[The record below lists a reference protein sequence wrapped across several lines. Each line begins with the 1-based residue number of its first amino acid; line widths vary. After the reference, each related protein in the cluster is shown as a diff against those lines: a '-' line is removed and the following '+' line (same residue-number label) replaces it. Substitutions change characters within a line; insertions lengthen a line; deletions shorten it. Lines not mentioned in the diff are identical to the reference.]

1 MAESKPPS
9 KKKTAAKKAAKKSTS
24 RKAASKSVAKKK
36 VAKKAAKK
44 TATKKS
50 AAKALDS
57 GAKNVDSKKKKVATA
72 KNEVKVPASEA
83 AVADGNQQMTGAA
96 DSSAK
101 TGSEPEVPA
110 QAAPAAPV
118 IAATPEPTNSTQD
131 SNLTTIAETQEL
143 EGVESPAVDSQT
155 PPATAK
161 PESAAPKREV
171 LSLIDEQPKRR
182 RRKKKDI
189 DAEEAAM
196 AAQAAQAKVEPVNT
210 EPAKKSLDVQK
221 KEALSLFE
229 EAEKRESRP
238 KRTRVLTETT
248 IADATAAGVLPPI
261 SRLRAEQDGTLP
273 PPRVE
278 PAPTLVVD
286 ADADADVSEDE
297 GGVKMLEEG
306 DPRLINIKPPIIVKE
321 LAERMDL
328 KPFKLIQDLM
338 ELDIFA
344 NPNQSIE
351 PDVAEQLCEKHGFVF
366 WKEKREKGRG
376 VHKVEEVIEEPPAP
390 VEEPEDELK
399 VRPPI
404 VTFMGHVDH
413 GKTSLMDAL
422 RKSRVASGEAG
433 GITQHVGAYAV
444 DHNGQALTFLDTP
457 GHAAFSRMRARGA
470 GVTDIVVLVV
480 AADDGF
486 MPQTIEALSHARA
499 AGVKIIVAIN
509 KCDLPAA
516 DPMRV
521 MTHMQENDLAPED
534 WGGSTSAVQVSA
546 KAGTGLDDLLEI
558 ILLEAELLELKA
570 NPDAPARGMVIESR
584 QQPGRGPTATVI
596 PQNGTLRVGVPFIC
610 GPFSGKIKSLTNDS
624 GQSVKSAGPATPVEV
639 VGFSGMPNVGDEVVE
654 MDSEKSAKKLSGER
668 VEELRKEKLAS
679 QQKSR
684 LDSLWDSFESGAK
697 RLAIVLKTDVQG
709 SVEAIIGALE
719 EIDTD
724 KVDVVFLH
732 SAAGPISESDVL
744 LASASDAIIIGFN
757 TKVESNA
764 VKVARREGAEIKLF
778 SVIYELIDQ
787 VKNAMLGLLD
797 PESREHVV
805 GHAVVKQV
813 FKLTRGIVAGCQ
825 VTDGRVTRSARAR
838 ILRGGQPVYDGGF
851 STLRRFKDDVA
862 EVRNGLECGIRLGDY
877 KEYEEDDII
886 ECYELEKIDQTL

>member
-9 KKKTAAKKAAKKSTS
+9 KKKTAAKKAAS
-24 RKAASKSVAKKK
+24 RKATSKTAAKKK
-36 VAKKAAKK
+36 VAKKATKKAAKK
-44 TATKKS
+44 K
-50 AAKALDS
+50 AAKATTKSATSGVENAESEKKAETAAQKEEEKSTKEVVPAKADERSEKTAIKQPSPVVQASEKTIEDS
-57 GAKNVDSKKKKVATA
+57 G
-72 KNEVKVPASEA
+72 
-83 AVADGNQQMTGAA
+83 
-96 DSSAK
+96 
-101 TGSEPEVPA
+101 
-110 QAAPAAPV
+110 
-118 IAATPEPTNSTQD
+118 TPESSNSTTVP
-131 SNLTTIAETQEL
+131 NLTTIAEKQKSE
-143 EGVESPAVDSQT
+143 EAVESQEADSKTLPAV
-155 PPATAK
+155 AK
-161 PESAAPKREV
+161 PETTAPKREV
-171 LSLIDEQPKRR
+171 LSLIDEPPKRR
-182 RRKKKDI
+182 RRKKKDVDDA
-189 DAEEAAM
+189 DAEAEAAKV
-196 AAQAAQAKVEPVNT
+196 AAAAASS
-210 EPAKKSLDVQK
+210 EPARKTLDEQK

-229 EAEKRESRP
+229 ETEKREARP
-238 KRTRVLTETT
+238 KRTRAAVTETT
-248 IADATAAGVLPPI
+248 VAEATAAGVLPPI
-261 SRLRAEQDGTLP
+261 SRLRAEQEGILP
-273 PPRVE
+273 PPSSE
-278 PAPTLVVD
+278 PEVTEEGEMP
-286 ADADADVSEDE
+286 DE
-297 GGVKMLEEG
+297 GDAKV
-306 DPRLINIKPPIIVKE
+306 INIKPPIIVKD

-366 WKEKREKGRG
+366 WKEKREKGGG
-376 VHKVEEVIEEPPAP
+376 VHKVEEVIEEPPPP

-422 RKSRVASGEAG
+422 RKSRVAAGEAG
-433 GITQHVGAYAV
+433 GITQHVGAYSV

-486 MPQTIEALSHARA
+486 MPQTIEALSHAKA

-521 MTHMQENDLAPED
+521 MTQMQENDLAPED
-534 WGGSTSAVQVSA
+534 WGGTTSAIQVSA
-546 KAGTGLDDLLEI
+546 TAGTGLDDLLEI

-570 NPDAPARGMVIESR
+570 NPDAPARAMVIESR

-596 PQNGTLRVGVPFIC
+596 PQTGTLRVGVPFIC
-610 GPFSGKIKSLTNDS
+610 GPYSGKIKSLTDDS
-624 GQSVKSAGPATPVEV
+624 GKAVKSAGPATPVEV

-654 MDSEKSAKKLSGER
+654 MENEKVAKKLSGER
-668 VEELRKEKLAS
+668 VEELRKEKLAN

-684 LDSLWDSFESGAK
+684 LDSLWDSFEEGAK
-697 RLAIVLKTDVQG
+697 RLAVVLKADVQG
-709 SVEAIIGALE
+709 SVEAITGALE
-719 EIDTD
+719 EIDTE
-724 KVDVVFLH
+724 KVDIVFLH
-732 SAAGPISESDVL
+732 AAAGPISESDVL

-764 VKVARREGAEIKLF
+764 VKVARREGVEVKLY

-787 VKNAMLGLLD
+787 VKEAMLGLLD

-813 FKLTRGIVAGCQ
+813 FKLSRGIVAGCQ
-825 VTDGRVTRSARAR
+825 VTDGRITRSARAR
-838 ILRGGQPVYDGGF
+838 VLRGGQPVYDGGF
-851 STLRRFKDDVA
+851 ATLRRFKDDVP